1 MYGVTA
7 GLGSFICGIKMNDSE
22 FDDLDDIKNVSLRD
36 VHYAISELQI
46 LLKDLPKTAK
56 YTLSKLDK
64 IKTGIP
70 YVLEDEIDYIIGR
83 IEAIEPHKS
92 VERESDYDSDLY
104 DLRIRL
110 ETYIK
115 LSSFQDTWERLEK
128 MFSHIDQVWPP
139 SSFDFRTVQND
150 LDAVVLPNE
159 VMANIDKAVKSFND
173 GRFHDVFSD
182 CGHAATAIIDRF
194 CSLLELECEGH
205 NFFNQIDKI
214 KKHLDDGF
222 RPQKAGLEWYVIFL
236 VSVSYWLR
244 NAEAHKEESV
254 KRIPPW
260 MDDYRKKADKPSR
273 DCSCCI
279 GLHVASCKRVAEM
292 D

>member
-1 MYGVTA
+1 
-7 GLGSFICGIKMNDSE
+7 MNDST
-22 FDDLDDIKNVSLRD
+22 FDDLEDIKNVSLRD

-46 LLKDLPKTAK
+46 LLKDLPKTAE
-56 YTLSKLDK
+56 YTLNKLDE

-83 IEAIEPHKS
+83 IEAIETHKS
-92 VERESDYDSDLY
+92 VERESDYESDLY

-150 LDAVVLPNE
+150 LDAVFLPNE
-159 VMANIDKAVKSFND
+159 VMENIDKAVKSFND

-194 CSLLELECEGH
+194 CSLLKLECEGH

-260 MDDYRKKADKPSR
+260 MDDYRKKQINRVETA
-273 DCSCCI
+273 
-279 GLHVASCKRVAEM
+279 RVALVCTLQAAKELQKWIEM
-292 D
+292 DRCSESTA